1 MDANTPARQIDD
13 RDGMKHRLSAALRRR
28 TTRVRAGSDP
38 RKVSAIAIARW
49 LRLKPGCKH
58 ETRRRRVRE
67 LIDELRQ
74 DGCPIAADFTGYWL
88 AIEASDHREHQEFR
102 RTMGLKHLVAAHEDQ
117 KSPAT
122 AEAGGQL
129 RLFAIER
136 S

>member
-1 MDANTPARQIDD
+1 MDANSNARQIDD
-13 RDGMKHRLSAALRRR
+13 REGMKHRLSAALRRR

-74 DGCPIAADFTGYWL
+74 DGCPIAANFTGYWL
-88 AIEASDHREHQEFR
+88 ATEVVDHQVHQEFR
-102 RTMGLKHLVAAHEDQ
+102 RTMGLAHLVAVNDDKQA
-117 KSPAT
+117 PAT
-122 AEAGGQL
+122 KEAAGQL

>member
-1 MDANTPARQIDD
+1 MDANTAVRTIED
-13 RDGMKHRLSAALRRR
+13 RDAMKSRVATALRRR
-28 TTRVRAGSDP
+28 TTRARAGMDP
-38 RKVSAIAIARW
+38 RKVPAIAIARW

-88 AIEASDHREHQEFR
+88 ATEAADHQVHQEFR
-102 RTMGLKHLVAAHEDQ
+102 RTMGLAQLVAANDDKQ
-117 KSPAT
+117 APAT
-122 AEAGGQL
+122 KEAAGQL